1 MNVLSLSAAEII
13 LLSTLTI
20 LFIVQVGYWLFYSQI
35 CKISPMEG
43 EVSMPPLTVILTA
56 HNEAE
61 LLTQNL
67 PLILSQEYSQ
77 FQVIVVDNA
86 STDDTKEVLIALGQR
101 YPNLYHTFLP
111 TGTRTPLSKKLSILL
126 AIKAAQ
132 YDWLVFTEPYCTPS
146 SSLWLQKMAEQM
158 QDKNTEIV
166 LGYSSL
172 HPEEGLHSKQMR
184 LLHFIRQIRFLLL
197 AKIGKPYMG
206 YGQNMAYR
214 KSLFQR
220 HNGFSDQLG
229 LSRGEDDLFIN
240 YTATSQNTRVCLA
253 PEAKMEIQE
262 VPTRIWNEEQKERN
276 KTVSLLHGY
285 GKTVWDIETLTRLG
299 FLFASWGCIGYGI
312 YVFWETNFSSILLSS
327 ILVAIPLILLLM
339 RFLLFTFTLHRIRNV
354 FEEAPF
360 GCSLLFFSALLTF
373 RKRSRSS
380 QK

>member
-1 MNVLSLSAAEII
+1 
-13 LLSTLTI
+13 
-20 LFIVQVGYWLFYSQI
+20 
-35 CKISPMEG
+35 
-43 EVSMPPLTVILTA
+43 MPPLTVILTA

-61 LLTQNL
+61 LLTKNL

-86 STDDTKEVLIALGQR
+86 STDNTKEVLTAFEQH

-111 TGTRTPLSKKLSILL
+111 TGTRSPLSKKLSILL

-132 YDWLVFTEPYCTPS
+132 YDWLVFTEPYCSPS
-146 SSLWLQKMAEQM
+146 SCLWLQRMAGQM
-158 QDKNTEIV
+158 QNKNTEIV

-172 HPEEGLHSKQMR
+172 YPEEGLHSKEMR

-240 YTATSQNTRVCLA
+240 YTATSENTRVCLDL
-253 PEAKMEIQE
+253 EAKMEIHE
-262 VPTRIWNEEQKERN
+262 VPTKIWNEEQKERN
-276 KTVSLLHGY
+276 KTASLVR
-285 GKTVWDIETLTRLG
+285 GKETFFWNIETLTRLG
-299 FLFASWGCIGYGI
+299 FLLISWGCIGYGL
-312 YVFWETNFSSILLSS
+312 YMLWNSNFSSISLSTL
-327 ILVAIPLILLLM
+327 LVAVPSVLLII
-339 RFLLFTFTLHRIRNV
+339 RFTFFLFTIHRIRSV

-360 GCSLLFFSALLTF
+360 GSSLICFSALLAF
-373 RKRSRSS
+373 RKRTRSS